1 MKRFVRAAV
10 VSLIGTLICLVVYAF
25 LIGKLEY
32 YPTAGAADLA
42 KIPVEEQAAWR
53 EANIRTVKGREYAV
67 FLVRDPGA
75 RGIVLSAVG
84 FLFLFGTVCAY
95 VGSRLEPPGR
105 VGA

>member
-42 KIPVEEQAAWR
+42 KIPVEEPAAGR
-53 EANIRTVKGREYAV
+53 EAIIRPVKGREHAV
-67 FLVRDPGA
+67 HL
-75 RGIVLSAVG
+75 
-84 FLFLFGTVCAY
+84 
-95 VGSRLEPPGR
+95 
-105 VGA
+105 